1 MNLDDYAYNQD
12 DRWYVNPQVAL
23 DEQNAFINN
32 LRNLQ
37 AQDNAQIT
45 QQTRNLGTQV
55 PSQLGG
61 LVGGGGYFRSRYQ
74 TPQTNQTIANLRT
87 AAQAQA
93 LQTLLANE
101 IEKAKKKYKDAQNSA
116 TSGNVDPWSIINAG
130 NEGKK
135 YKTEYAGTVE
145 DEIVTDSTG
154 KDISKTVQQGE
165 DELDEDYIARIGRL
179 YANGEISEE
188 DFQNAYHW
196 YMMNTNPAITTTPTN
211 LGYF

>member
-61 LVGGGGYFRSRYQ
+61 LVGGGGYFKSRYQ
-74 TPQTNQTIANLRT
+74 TPQTNQTVANLRT

-101 IEKAKKKYKDAQNSA
+101 IEKAKKKYKDAQNAA
-116 TSGNVDPWSIINAG
+116 TSGNVDPWSIINDG
-130 NEGKK
+130 NDGKK
-135 YKTEYAGTVE
+135 LKTEPAGT
-145 DEIVTDSTG
+145 I
-154 KDISKTVQQGE
+154 
-165 DELDEDYIARIGRL
+165 
-179 YANGEISEE
+179 EE
-188 DFQNAYHW
+188 EYDAPYNWVHGLEGAWLGSAASQMLGSHPLNFLGPVMSPILHG
-196 YMMNTNPAITTTPTN
+196 I
-211 LGYF
+211 LGYNWGKKL